1 MEYVAY
7 KETIPGIAKPLQ
19 EIVIG
24 QAIENLQLK
33 LKTLKAEKKPS
44 KYLAS
49 ITGLVSGFDDDCLSA
64 VIGFVFDC
72 SDEKE
77 FNGSSTWA
85 FKHLFDYLLPGTWDQ
100 TYEGRTT
107 LSGFMSDFRL
117 NSNIN
122 LK

>member
-1 MEYVAY
+1 MEQVAY
-7 KETIPGIAKPLQ
+7 KESILGLAKPLQ
-19 EIVIG
+19 DIVIG
-24 QAIENLQLK
+24 QATENLQLK

-44 KYLAS
+44 KHIAS

-64 VIGFVFDC
+64 LIGFVFDC
-72 SDEKE
+72 SNEKE
-77 FNGSSTWA
+77 FSGSSTWA
-85 FKHLFDYLLPGTWDQ
+85 FKQLFDYLLPGTWDQ